1 MKMIAKTQKTKD
13 INTVLL
19 STYKKLNKAVNYNST
34 FYYNMSIMDNSIS
47 SMADIVKSMW
57 EVTVSYTNRIN
68 ALRKLLY
75 GKIRELYRIAIK
87 AIEDWNTALTRQTE
101 VGQELIQKQAEYVYE
116 VNYTIA
122 CQNNYQNAQEYYNTW
137 YTDVYLP
144 NLAAATEKFNE
155 ASTAWNTQKVAK
167 QNYIDS
173 YYATQKPY
181 NWNELNYM
189 YDFVEDMG
197 LDYYLKNVVQYT
209 TEYNA
214 VIAYVNNTSPSDR
227 LRMYRIGVKLVPD
240 PASTSNYLPVMTMY
254 EMKYGDP
261 DVETVMYS
269 ITGDDWTTNGHP
281 SDNDRDSFVQAARG
295 WITSENDFNKDY
307 NDYKE
312 INRVYVETCE
322 QYDLL
327 IESYRATMDNWQQV
341 INNWNTQEE
350 QLRQN
355 VLDVYKTFQDQIIHQ
370 QQVYTELVEKS
381 QEAAAA
387 VNNTLLAF
395 NNAVAKSIIYNDAV
409 KKAHEEQQKQGK
421 VPEDYPILPY
431 PFNTY
436 DSESITPPEQ
446 PDEPVEIPD
455 DEEEDTRE

>member
-1 MKMIAKTQKTKD
+1 MITRDESKKG

-19 STYKKLNKAVNYNST
+19 ATYRKLEKARNYNST
-34 FYYNMSIMDNSIS
+34 FYYNMATMNSSIS
-47 SMADIVKSMW
+47 SMKDVVRSMW
-57 EVTVSYTNRIN
+57 ENSVSYANRIN

-75 GKIRELYRIAIK
+75 GKIRDLYESAIK
-87 AIEDWNTALTRQTE
+87 AIEAWNKALERQTE
-101 VGQELIQKQAEYVYE
+101 VAQELVQKQAEYAYE
-116 VNYTIA
+116 VNYTLI
-122 CQNNYQNAQEYYNTW
+122 CQNNYQTAQEYYNTW

-144 NLAAATEKFNE
+144 NVAAATEKYNE

-167 QNYIDS
+167 QTYIDS
-173 YYATQKPY
+173 YYATQQPY
-181 NWNELNYM
+181 NWNELNKM

-197 LDYYLKNVVQYT
+197 LDYYLKNVVQYE

-214 VIAYVNNTSPSDR
+214 VIAYVNGTSPSDR

-261 DVETVMYS
+261 DVETVMYTL
-269 ITGDDWTTNGHP
+269 TGDDWTTNGHP
-281 SDNDRDSFVQAARG
+281 SDNDRDAFVQAARG

-312 INRVYVETCE
+312 INRIYVETCA

-327 IESYRATMDNWQQV
+327 IEAYLNTMNAWAQV
-341 INNWNTQEE
+341 INNWNEQET

-355 VLDVYKTFQDQIIHQ
+355 VLDAYKTWQDQILHQ
-370 QQVYTELVEKS
+370 QQVYIELIQKGW
-381 QEAAAA
+381 EATAA
-387 VNNTLLAF
+387 VNNTIVAF

-436 DSESITPPEQ
+436 NSESLAPPEQ
-446 PDEPVEIPD
+446 PDGPVEIPD
-455 DEEEDTRE
+455 DEE

>member
-1 MKMIAKTQKTKD
+1 MIAKTQKTKD

-19 STYKKLNKAVNYNST
+19 STYRKLNKAINYNST
-34 FYYNMSIMDNSIS
+34 FYYNMSIMDDSIS
-47 SMADIVKSMW
+47 SMTDIVKSMW
-57 EVTVSYTNRIN
+57 ETTISYTNRIN
-68 ALRKLLY
+68 ALRRLLY
-75 GKIRELYRIAIK
+75 GKIRDLYEIAIK
-87 AIEDWNTALTRQTE
+87 AIEAWNEALTRQTE
-101 VGQELIQKQAEYVYE
+101 VAQELVQKQAEYAYE
-116 VNYTIA
+116 VNYTLI

-144 NLAAATEKFNE
+144 NVAAATEKYVE

-173 YYATQKPY
+173 YYATQQPY
-181 NWNELNYM
+181 NWNELNHM

-227 LRMYRIGVKLVPD
+227 LRMYRIGVKLIPD

-281 SDNDRDSFVQAARG
+281 SDNDRDAFVQAARG

-312 INRVYVETCE
+312 INRIYLETCD

-327 IESYRATMDNWQQV
+327 IESYYNTMNAWQQV
-341 INNWNTQEE
+341 INNWKEQEE

-355 VLDVYKTFQDQIIHQ
+355 VLDAYKTWQDQILHQ
-370 QQVYTELVEKS
+370 QQVYIELIQKGW
-381 QEAAAA
+381 EANNA

-395 NNAVAKSIIYNDAV
+395 NNAVAKSITYNDAV

-436 DSESITPPEQ
+436 DSESLAPPEQ

-455 DEEEDTRE
+455 DDGSE

>member
-1 MKMIAKTQKTKD
+1 MITRDDSKRG

-19 STYKKLNKAVNYNST
+19 ATYRKLEKARNYNST
-34 FYYNMSIMDNSIS
+34 FYFNMATMNDSIS
-47 SMADIVKSMW
+47 SMKDVVRSMW
-57 EVTVSYTNRIN
+57 ENSVSYANKIN

-75 GKIRELYRIAIK
+75 GKIRELYESAIK
-87 AIEDWNTALTRQTE
+87 AIEAWNKALTRQTE
-101 VGQELIQKQAEYVYE
+101 VAQELIQKQAEYAYE
-116 VNYTIA
+116 VNYTLV
-122 CQNNYQNAQEYYNTW
+122 CQNNYQTAQEYYNTW

-144 NLAAATEKFNE
+144 NIAASTEKYNE

-167 QNYIDS
+167 QAYIDN

-181 NWNELNYM
+181 NWNELNHM

-197 LDYYLKNVVQYT
+197 LEYYLKNVVQYT

-261 DVETVMYS
+261 DVETVMYT

-281 SDNDRDSFVQAARG
+281 SDNDVDTFVQAARG
-295 WITSENDFNKDY
+295 WITDKNDFNKDY

-327 IESYRATMDNWQQV
+327 IDSYYSTMLAWQQV
-341 INNWNTQEE
+341 ISNWNEQEG

-355 VLDVYKTFQDQIIHQ
+355 VLDAYKTWQDQILHQ
-370 QQVYTELVEKS
+370 QQVYIELIQKGW
-381 QEAAAA
+381 EATAA
-387 VNNTLLAF
+387 VNNTLVAF
-395 NNAVAKSIIYNDAV
+395 NNAVAKSVIYNDTV

-421 VPEDYPILPY
+421 VPEDYPVLPY

-436 DSESITPPEQ
+436 DSDTVPK
-446 PDEPVEIPD
+446 PDDMPDKPVEVPD
-455 DEEEDTRE
+455 DDE